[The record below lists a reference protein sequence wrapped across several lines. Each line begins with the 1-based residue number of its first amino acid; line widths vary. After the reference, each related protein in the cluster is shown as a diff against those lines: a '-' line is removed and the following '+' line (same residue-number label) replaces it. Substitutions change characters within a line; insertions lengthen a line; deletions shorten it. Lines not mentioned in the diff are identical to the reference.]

1 MVVPLMPA
9 DPAATVAAAGLSRT
23 ARRPERSKVRR
34 PTACQA
40 IARGFFEP
48 MKPEPWRL
56 GSLTGVPSTG
66 CTDGAGDQP
75 DGEEMDW

>member
-48 MKPEPWRL
+48 THEAGTMASWLADGSSINRL
-56 GSLTGVPSTG
+56 H
-66 CTDGAGDQP
+66 
-75 DGEEMDW
+75 